1 MKDFLK
7 GKSNQGGLNP
17 FISLIISIS
26 VIWSC
31 SASNNEQKSGNGKP
45 EIQFSQTEF
54 DFGNIAAG
62 EIVSHRF
69 IFKNNGTAVLRIEN
83 VIVSCGCTVVN
94 YSKEPVAKGDES
106 FIEVSFNSSG
116 YNGLQKK
123 DIEVYSNC
131 DSSKNMLTLWA
142 NVIRE

>member
-1 MKDFLK
+1 MEDFLK
-7 GKSNQGGLNP
+7 YKLFQGCLIP
-17 FISLIISIS
+17 VISLILILSLIC
-26 VIWSC
+26 SC
-31 SASNNEQKSGNGKP
+31 SNSNNEQKNGKP
-45 EIQFSQTEF
+45 KIQFTQTEF
-54 DFGNIAAG
+54 DFGTIAAG

-69 IFKNNGTAVLRIEN
+69 IFKNNGTSDLRIEN

-94 YSKEPVAKGDES
+94 YSKDAVATGDES

-116 YNGLQKK
+116 YNGFQKK

-142 NVIRE
+142 NVMRE